1 MVERQYDVLKRERMR
16 AMEQQQ
22 QTQQAV
28 LGQVPATGPTS
39 IGATQ
44 ATQAEPQNAPLTG
57 SVTEMKAPEK
67 ADEQENIGS
76 DPQQPAATS
85 AIAPEMEKPDEAP
98 SEVSVES
105 SCTFK

>member
-1 MVERQYDVLKRERMR
+1 MVERQYEILKRERMR

-28 LGQVPATGPTS
+28 LNQAPATGPTS
-39 IGATQ
+39 VGAQ
-44 ATQAEPQNAPLTG
+44 ATQAEPQNAPPTG

-67 ADEQENIGS
+67 PDEPENIGS

-85 AIAPEMEKPDEAP
+85 APTEVEQPEQPP
-98 SEVSVES
+98 SEVSVDRFS
-105 SCTFK
+105 NKMKC